1 MGKFYSVDPNTC
13 SKEELESAIEYCKNQ
28 TEYYGSLEQG
38 CKRFINSVYG
48 ALACKFYQC
57 SNIDIAESITLQGQ
71 DLIKYSVRAFNGFI
85 RSGWNK
91 QDKAHRDIAREMKEK
106 FPDFDV
112 DKFLK
117 LCKEPVEF
125 GETNQVYGD
134 SCSGDTLIALDSKHE
149 TIESLFNEGFE
160 DDGYQ
165 HDGKEYRTLPS
176 YKVKCYNGDEIVYAP
191 IKWIIRHSTNKPKYR
206 IHVSE
211 TDYVEV
217 TGDHSMIIFDK
228 GEMKV
233 VKPSEMIPGMTV
245 MTLGGEREVY
255 CVSRLKNYDNEY
267 VYDIEVDTKDSN
279 CHNFFGNGILI
290 HNTDSI
296 SEDCLIRTELHPEG
310 ISIKDFYNENIDNVG
325 DTTLAGHESVNTT
338 DKVLN
343 WNNDLYYGD
352 VKRIIRHKVSKPK
365 WKLKTLFGKEIECTS
380 DHSLVVFREGKAV
393 HVKPN
398 EILSSDMV
406 LIHNDG
412 NYEFIGCE
420 ETLCVGNY
428 DNEYVYD
435 IEMDDD
441 THTFIA
447 NDILVHNSAYITL
460 NPLIT
465 TCGIMNEQSTDFI
478 LLFNKYL
485 LSPYF
490 EWCFEKYAEHYNCPK
505 NLENFELEKIAR
517 SVLMQKKKKYVMD
530 ISWKEP
536 DVHVKPLHSLL
547 FKGVEVVKG
556 TSSLFCRTE
565 QRNYVTWLMDCINN
579 DIDINYGLVV
589 GKIKKIRQRFDMQN
603 PNDITMTMS
612 ISDYDKYIYNDKGA
626 SVIYNEGITI
636 PYQAKAAARYN
647 NLLYTTFSKYR
658 SKYQMIHS
666 GDKIKIYYIK
676 GTPGEAFAFL
686 PNNYPAEFA
695 PDIDM
700 DEQFKRL
707 ILNPLNRYNEAL
719 GLKPVTNN
727 FTYTNPLW

>member
-1 MGKFYSVDPNTC
+1 MGKFYNIDPETC
-13 SKEELESAIEYCKNQ
+13 SPEELRQAIEDCKSQ
-28 TEYYGSLEQG
+28 EEYYGSLEQG

-71 DLIKYSVRAFNGFI
+71 DLIKFSVRAFNTLI
-85 RSGWNK
+85 RSRWNGLEK
-91 QDKAHRDIAREMKEK
+91 EHKLIAKDMKEK
-106 FPDFDV
+106 YPDFDV

-134 SCSGDTLIALDSKHE
+134 SCSGNTIISLDGVDKSIEEIFCEGIVINGIHE
-149 TIESLFNEGFE
+149 
-160 DDGYQ
+160 
-165 HDGKEYRTLPS
+165 GKEYRKS
-176 YKVKCYNGDEIVYAP
+176 NYKVLSYNGDNIISAP
-191 IKWIIRHSTNKPKYR
+191 IKWVIRHKSNKLKYR
-206 IHVSE
+206 IYVNDK
-211 TDYVEV
+211 TFVEV
-217 TGDHSMIIFDK
+217 TSDHSMIIIDE

-233 VKPSEMIPGMTV
+233 IKPSDVKKGMTV
-245 MTLGGEREVY
+245 MTLDGNARVTDIVQCE
-255 CVSRLKNYDNEY
+255 NYKDEY
-267 VYDIEVDTKDSN
+267 VYDIEVDVVEN
-279 CHNFFGNGILI
+279 ECHNFFGNGILI

-296 SEDCLIRTELHPEG
+296 SSDSIIRTGFHPEG
-310 ISIKDFYNENIDNVG
+310 ISISDLYDENIANTG
-325 DTTLAGHESVNTT
+325 ESTTLGHESVHTEDT
-338 DKVLN
+338 VLN
-343 WNNDLYYGD
+343 WNGELYYGK
-352 VKRIIRHKVSKPK
+352 VKRIIKHKVSKAK
-365 WKLKTLFGKEIECTS
+365 WRLTTKDGKVIECT
-380 DHSLVVFREGKAV
+380 DNHSLVVFREGIEI
-393 HVKPN
+393 HVKPS
-398 EILSSDMV
+398 EIKQDDTV
-406 LIHNDG
+406 LIYNDNKSEYSFVNTCCAAG
-412 NYEFIGCE
+412 NYTE
-420 ETLCVGNY
+420 
-428 DNEYVYD
+428 EYVYD
-435 IEMDDD
+435 IEMDDE

-460 NPLIT
+460 NPLIR
-465 TCGIMNEQSTDFI
+465 TCGITNEQSTDFI
-478 LLFNKYL
+478 LFFNKHL

-490 EWCFEKYAEHYNCPK
+490 EWCFEGYAKHYNCPV

-579 DIDINYGLVV
+579 DVDINYALVV
-589 GKIKKIRQRFDMQN
+589 KKIKEIRNKFDMQN

-612 ISDYDKYIYNDKGA
+612 ISDYDKYIYNDKG
-626 SVIYNEGITI
+626 SSIIYNEGITI
-636 PYQAKAAARYN
+636 PYQAKAAAKYN
-647 NLLYTTFSKYR
+647 NLLYTKYAKYR

-676 GTPGEAFAFL
+676 GAPGEAFAFL
-686 PNNYPAEFA
+686 PNNYPIEFA
-695 PDIDM
+695 PEMDK

-707 ILNPLNRYNEAL
+707 ILDPLNRYNEAL